1 MPHPTTRK
9 EKMPY
14 ILEGPWRNETWGAR
28 GEYDPY
34 SRLAGRRFNGGTI
47 NGTIPISMTDIPRGI
62 ALLVTGTTVTE
73 NQYPSQDDLANADYY
88 FLGGHVYTVSDTQAA
103 ILTAAGYGNYLTPVV

>member
-1 MPHPTTRK
+1 
-9 EKMPY
+9 MPY

-28 GEYDPY
+28 NTYDPY
-34 SRLAGRRFNGGTI
+34 ARLAGRRFNGGSVS
-47 NGTIPISMTDIPRGI
+47 GTVPVSMTDIPRGI

-88 FLGGHVYTVSDTQAA
+88 FLGGHVYSISIEQGDFMASKGYSD
-103 ILTAAGYGNYLTPVV
+103 YLTPIYEEQ